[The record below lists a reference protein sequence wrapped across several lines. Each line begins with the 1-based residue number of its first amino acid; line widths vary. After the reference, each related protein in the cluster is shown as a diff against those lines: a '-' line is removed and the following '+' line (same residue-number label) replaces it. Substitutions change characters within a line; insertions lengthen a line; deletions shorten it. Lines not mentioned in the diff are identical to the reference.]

1 MVDEEAALLNTT
13 ATPQFI
19 GAMTEMVWAQ
29 LGLSPLSPISSIPSL
44 PLPPLPFL
52 PLPILLPTLLSPS
65 LVHPRQ
71 KFHWLRRTTENAAID
86 LEAFSRHAGRTTI
99 TTDDVLL
106 MTRKNEALQGIL
118 RDFVEGEKEKAP
130 KSKGKGA
137 GKARGK

>member
-1 MVDEEAALLNTT
+1 MSQQEDEDPMREKLKASLWFSIGKMVDEEAALLNTT

-29 LGLSPLSPISSIPSL
+29 L
-44 PLPPLPFL
+44 
-52 PLPILLPTLLSPS
+52 
-65 LVHPRQ
+65 
-71 KFHWLRRTTENAAID
+71 ENAAID

-118 RDFVEGEKEKAP
+118 KNFVEGEKAKVTKTKGGP
-130 KSKGKGA
+130 K

>member
-29 LGLSPLSPISSIPSL
+29 L
-44 PLPPLPFL
+44 
-52 PLPILLPTLLSPS
+52 
-65 LVHPRQ
+65 
-71 KFHWLRRTTENAAID
+71 ENTAID
-86 LEAFSRHAGRTTI
+86 LESFSRHAGRTTI
-99 TTDDVLL
+99 TTEDVLL

-118 RDFVEGEKEKAP
+118 RDFVESEKEKGKAVGERG
-130 KSKGKGA
+130 KGK